1 MITDLYL
8 GCNFKKISP
17 VAKDVQQKLGSWD
30 ISSKDLAVMHQQI
43 TIAQTLLQA
52 TQLLGL

>member
-8 GCNFKKISP
+8 GCNFKKIPP